1 MIKTPLYACI
11 IAGIASVSAIASYAA
26 TYSSDIIAK
35 TSTFSSAQCSCTP
48 ESGSEVAQ
56 FDGLTLLFNDASSVS
71 INEEK
76 EIFVMMN
83 GEDITA
89 NIALDPVATRAN
101 RMVFIYSRTATTA
114 LASKGTLVFSFPE
127 GYFLLD
133 GTTPSEAISVTLTLN
148 PSLNTGTSI
157 TSFLS
162 GHSLPAANIPFT
174 LSDSETAGRFANG
187 EILIGLSSSAL
198 AIDPTCTSPI
208 ILRHNGE
215 SIATIP
221 AANTKFESVE
231 ASEGTV
237 ASKDAA
243 ASEDAVAS
251 CSIIDS
257 DWNHAQAIHLSCGR
271 QISEEGLYTI
281 TIPKGYFKNTADGSS
296 LLGTTLKYSLG
307 LGTFS
312 PTHLSE
318 VNLSAPASGVAVK
331 DGALQNIFLECYNS
345 ECVLN
350 SDFYGSDELIHDTPI
365 LTGCSEK
372 ATLTRREADR
382 DIQVASF
389 QLGTQQVGMNQG
401 RVLFSLNMLGNTPL
415 TEDGTY
421 TLHIPA
427 GFFRVHHRPLAQIQ
441 SPEDVTIVNTPFE
454 MQFTLTGGVNPDI
467 VYTLTSPSPGAYNPF
482 PTVRIT
488 YPKAQSISVP
498 EGCRAALYFNSMA
511 TVPEHYLDVSAE
523 GNVLIITPS
532 APITTPAASE
542 YAQYRLEIPAGS
554 FEITA
559 QGRTYPNTLVKV
571 TDIRMKAVESGLPTP
586 LIAVNPEALTTD
598 LMEFDMEFDT
608 PLTRINTIASVALF
622 RRGDTGNFARVNTYA
637 LTLAEDKR
645 SIHCILKGSVRQ
657 NPANTLTTLPEGDY
671 ELRIP
676 SGTYYVTIDGIQ
688 KGNTLLTY
696 PFAVNTNTAV
706 DTLPAEDDALTP
718 VYTIDGIRIHTRPL
732 PPGLYIISGKL
743 RIIN

>member
-11 IAGIASVSAIASYAA
+11 IAGIASISAITSYAA
-26 TYSSDIIAK
+26 PYYSDTIAK
-35 TSTFSSAQCSCTP
+35 TSTFTSAHCICTP

-71 INEEK
+71 IDEEK

-101 RMVFIYSRTATTA
+101 RMVFIYSRTATTP
-114 LASKGTLVFSFPE
+114 LSSRGTLSFSFPE

-133 GTTPSEAISVTLTLN
+133 GTTPSEALSVSLTLN
-148 PSLNTGTSI
+148 PSLNAGVSI
-157 TSFLS
+157 TSYLS
-162 GHSLPAANIPFT
+162 GSTLPVTNLPFI
-174 LSDSETAGRFANG
+174 LSNSDLAGRFADG
-187 EILIGLSSSAL
+187 EMLIGLSSDTSTDIPSL
-198 AIDPTCTSPI
+198 AINTACASP
-208 ILRHNGE
+208 LTMRRNGDI
-215 SIATIP
+215 IATIP
-221 AANTKFESVE
+221 ATPSV
-231 ASEGTV
+231 SDTPTP
-237 ASKDAA
+237 
-243 ASEDAVAS
+243 S

-257 DWNHAQAIHLSCGR
+257 EWCGGKGIQIQLAQ
-271 QISEEGLYTI
+271 QISEEGLYTL
-281 TIPKGYFKNTADGSS
+281 TIPRGYFKLAADGTP
-296 LLGTTLKYSLG
+296 LAGTTLKFSVG
-307 LGTFS
+307 LGTFA
-312 PTHLSE
+312 PAHLSE
-318 VNLSAPASGVAVK
+318 VNLTAPSSGVAVK

-441 SPEDVTIVNTPFE
+441 SPEDVTLVNTPFE

-657 NPANTLTTLPEGDY
+657 NPTNTLTTLPEGDY

-676 SGTYYVTIDGIQ
+676 SGTYYVTIDGTQ

-696 PFAVNTNTAV
+696 PFTINTNTGVA
-706 DTLPAEDDALTP
+706 TLPAEDDAHTP

-743 RIIN
+743 RIMN